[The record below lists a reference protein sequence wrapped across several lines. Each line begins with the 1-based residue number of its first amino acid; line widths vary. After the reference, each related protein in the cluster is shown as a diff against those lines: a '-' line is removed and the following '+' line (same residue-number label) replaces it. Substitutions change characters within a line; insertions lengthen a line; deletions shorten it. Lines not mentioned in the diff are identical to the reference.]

1 MKIAQFY
8 LQDVLHYGVIEDEK
22 IHYITAMPD
31 MPATLQAL
39 FDGGDAAYEALKK
52 NWRLAPV
59 VSLKDVRLAP
69 AVTEPGKI
77 ICIGLNYRAHAA
89 EAGEKLPAF
98 PEVFSKFNNALAANG
113 DLVHVAPAA
122 GQIDYEAELVAVI
135 GKTCKNVDEST
146 AAASVFGYTCGNDIS
161 AREQQLRVSQWF
173 TGKSQDGFAPVGPWI
188 VTADALDASAL
199 DIRMYRGENMCQ
211 NSNTE
216 KMIFSVPFIV
226 SYLSRYMTL
235 CPGDIIFTGT
245 PEGVIL
251 GTQDKNWLQPG
262 ETVTVEIEGI
272 GRLTNY
278 IGE

>member
-8 LQDVLHYGVIEDEK
+8 MNSTLHYGVVDGEK
-22 IHYITAMPD
+22 IYDASALPGV
-31 MPATLQAL
+31 PASLHEL
-39 FDGGDAAYEALKK
+39 LDCGDVAFTALKN
-52 NWRLAPV
+52 NWKTVPA
-59 VSLKDVRLAP
+59 VSLNDVRLAP
-69 AVTEPGKI
+69 AVTTPGKI

-89 EAGEKLPAF
+89 EAGEALPAF
-98 PEVFSKFNNALAANG
+98 PEVFSKFNNALAADG
-113 DLVHVAPAA
+113 DAIRIAPMA

-135 GKTCKNVDEST
+135 GRTCKNVDEVT
-146 AAASVFGYTCGNDIS
+146 AAQSVFGYTCGNDIS

-188 VTADALDASAL
+188 VTPDELDASHL
-199 DIRMYRGENMCQ
+199 DIRMYRGDKLCQ

-245 PEGVIL
+245 PEGVVL
-251 GTQDKNWLQPG
+251 GTQEKNWLQPG

-272 GRLTNY
+272 GRLTNS
-278 IGE
+278 IRE